1 MKKKLCCRDDR
12 GRFINRKELVREM
25 RKGYFFL
32 GHVVRQ
38 EMILS
43 YSWRITRCLELL
55 SSIRDCRS
63 LAKRIAREIRE
74 DRIRYRIYETF

>member
-1 MKKKLCCRDDR
+1 MKKMFYCRDDR
-12 GRFINRKELVREM
+12 GRFISRKELVREM
-25 RKGYFFL
+25 RKAYFL
-32 GHVVRQ
+32 LRHVVRQ